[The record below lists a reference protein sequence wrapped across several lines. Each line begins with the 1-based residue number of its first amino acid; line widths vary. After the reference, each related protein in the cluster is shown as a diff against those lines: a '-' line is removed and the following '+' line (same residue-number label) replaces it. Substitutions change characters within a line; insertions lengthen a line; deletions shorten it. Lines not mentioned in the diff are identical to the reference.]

1 VSAAWNAPSDHTEPF
16 HRLRHKLHQT
26 AKALKAW
33 VTSLLSDARQKLYM
47 AQEVI
52 LRLDEAQDFRQ
63 LSDEE
68 LALRSKLKKRIL
80 GWLVIEKARRKQ
92 SARIKHVKEGDAN
105 TRFFHLRANGR
116 RRKNFIQRLSSGND
130 WALTHNDKQ
139 ILIQDHFVSIMT
151 DPPPCTRDFSWAH
164 FQLPTTDFSSLD
176 KLFTDEEIWQA
187 ICQMPQNKAP
197 GPDGFTGLF
206 FRACWET
213 IRADIAAAVNSV
225 YNLRCH
231 DLNLLNK
238 ANIILLPKKDGVESI
253 RDFRPISLVHGIAKL
268 ITKILALHLAPL
280 TCHLISNCQSAFIK
294 KRSIHD
300 NFFYVHNL
308 TRKFHRNKTSVLL
321 FKLDISKAFDSVRW
335 DYLIS
340 MMNH

>member
-1 VSAAWNAPSDHTEPF
+1 M
-16 HRLRHKLHQT
+16 
-26 AKALKAW
+26 KA
-33 VTSLLSDARQKLYM
+33 
-47 AQEVI
+47 E
-52 LRLDEAQDFRQ
+52 
-63 LSDEE
+63 
-68 LALRSKLKKRIL
+68 KRIL

-116 RRKNFIQRLSSGND
+116 RRKNFIERLSCGNG
-130 WALTHNDKQ
+130 WALSHNDKQ
-139 ILIQDHFVSIMT
+139 ILIQDHFESIMT
-151 DPPPCTRDFSWAH
+151 DPPPRTRDFSWAH
-164 FQLPTTDFSSLD
+164 FQFPTTDFSSFD
-176 KLFTDEEIWQA
+176 KPFTYEEIWQA
-187 ICQMPQNKAP
+187 IRQMPQNKAP

-213 IRADIAAAVNSV
+213 IRADIVAAVNSV

-231 DLNLLNK
+231 HLNLLNK
-238 ANIILLPKKDGVESI
+238 ANIILLPKKDGAESI
-253 RDFRPISLVHGIAKL
+253 RDFRPISLVHGIEKL
-268 ITKILALHLAPL
+268 IMKILALHLAPL
-280 TCHLISNCQSAFIK
+280 TCHLISNGQSAFIK

-300 NFFYVHNL
+300 NFLYVRNL

-340 MMNH
+340 LMNH